1 MNFDS
6 TSDPPRAS
14 ILDRWLAMRRR
25 GKGVGGAG
33 AHQGALSDPGEGSAL
48 TQIVRRLLEPE
59 SGAETAGLVGAGF
72 TPGVGEAMDAGEM
85 YLGAVDK
92 DPVRTGVGALSLA
105 MGPFM
110 NSAGVRAAG
119 PAIKRGLGSIT
130 DRLKLWHGSPHKFD
144 EFDISHIL
152 SGEGANM
159 AGPGHYLAEA
169 EGTAE
174 YYANNYGR
182 VRRSGSGYDYSAPA
196 SPRNG
201 AYSGVHM
208 DDLSP
213 EEVAMS
219 YLDPHYQRRTSSG
232 LYPLSPGELNPEQFE
247 RAIDNASGGMDKAV
261 EAAKRRGVWKEME
274 GSALPDHSRFFDSP
288 MSPFLDVGEA
298 PSVQKLQDA
307 RDVLADLTP
316 HDAGDFR
323 RGYLYEVDVD
333 AKPTDFL
340 DLDKPLLSTPTGRNF
355 ALASKGTPGMAIS
368 EDTGIDIMDA
378 LVQLSEEGNI
388 GRHVEAVDDA
398 LAEFSSAME
407 VSLRG
412 DGRIPE
418 DVILRARSALEN
430 AISWSADGSTASR
443 RARGAL
449 SRLAMDNTSVSGR
462 TRGWLARGLLEGKHG
477 REGLEGLMESSD
489 IAGVRFRDA
498 MSRIPVPGSPPTY
511 NYVVPWDAPLS
522 IRRRYADGGM
532 IEDENVLKRWLSQSR
547 PQEINR

>member
-1 MNFDS
+1 
-6 TSDPPRAS
+6 
-14 ILDRWLAMRRR
+14 
-25 GKGVGGAG
+25 
-33 AHQGALSDPGEGSAL
+33 
-48 TQIVRRLLEPE
+48 
-59 SGAETAGLVGAGF
+59 
-72 TPGVGEAMDAGEM
+72 
-85 YLGAVDK
+85 
-92 DPVRTGVGALSLA
+92 
-105 MGPFM
+105 
-110 NSAGVRAAG
+110 
-119 PAIKRGLGSIT
+119 
-130 DRLKLWHGSPHKFD
+130 
-144 EFDISHIL
+144 
-152 SGEGANM
+152 
-159 AGPGHYLAEA
+159 
-169 EGTAE
+169 
-174 YYANNYGR
+174 
-182 VRRSGSGYDYSAPA
+182 
-196 SPRNG
+196 
-201 AYSGVHM
+201 
-208 DDLSP
+208 
-213 EEVAMS
+213 
-219 YLDPHYQRRTSSG
+219 
-232 LYPLSPGELNPEQFE
+232 
-247 RAIDNASGGMDKAV
+247 
-261 EAAKRRGVWKEME
+261 ME

-412 DGRIPE
+412 DG
-418 DVILRARSALEN
+418 
-430 AISWSADGSTASR
+430 
-443 RARGAL
+443 